1 MDLVWNNTNLQGNSN
16 DKLGP
21 VPTLEKISER
31 VLYFFGYTTSLNKLQ
46 ELRFNLVSAPN
57 LSEHGL
63 PFFETTAFNKTIR
76 SVCHQEGSHGQE
88 SGRNASQAQWYS
100 PTPLAFYAV
109 VANIMTLHICQSH
122 FSIYKFI
129 NFRIRPTLID
139 SQAQHLLNYLLKF

>member
-21 VPTLEKISER
+21 VPTLEQISER

-63 PFFETTAFNKTIR
+63 PFFETTAFN
-76 SVCHQEGSHGQE
+76 
-88 SGRNASQAQWYS
+88 
-100 PTPLAFYAV
+100 
-109 VANIMTLHICQSH
+109 
-122 FSIYKFI
+122 
-129 NFRIRPTLID
+129 
-139 SQAQHLLNYLLKF
+139 